1 MRFNRSANLAARFDK
16 DTTDT
21 IADSASSQH
30 PIDDTELVA
39 RVQRD
44 DPWAIDQLIRR
55 YQPKAY
61 AIAYRMSSGDEEHA
75 RDLTQEAFLNAIR
88 SIKKFKGRSSFY
100 TWFYRIV
107 VNTCLDARRKGQRWR
122 QIFIGNRSQSP
133 NRPQTDP
140 DLEAHADLH
149 PRSDP
154 LSNVTGKQLKREIH
168 NAMAQLSKHQRM
180 AFTLKVFEGLSIA
193 EIANAMQ
200 TAEGTVKSHL
210 FRATQHMRQALG
222 HWAPTA

>member
-1 MRFNRSANLAARFDK
+1 MRSNRSANLAQRFDRGSD
-16 DTTDT
+16 DTVVEL
-21 IADSASSQH
+21 ASSQQH
-30 PIDDTELVA
+30 IDDAELVA
-39 RVQRD
+39 GAQRD
-44 DPWAIDQLIRR
+44 ESWAVDQLIRR
-55 YQPKAY
+55 YQPKAF
-61 AIAYRMSSGDEEHA
+61 AIAYRMSAGDEEQA

-122 QIFIGNRSQSP
+122 QIFTRRTPQDP
-133 NRPQTDP
+133 NRPVNHQ
-140 DLEAHADLH
+140 DLEAHSDQH
-149 PRSDP
+149 PSADP
-154 LSNVTGKQLKREIH
+154 LSNLTGKQLKEEIKK
-168 NAMAQLSKHQRM
+168 AMAQLSKHQRM

-193 EIANAMQ
+193 EIAQAMQ

-222 HWAPTA
+222 HWTPAA